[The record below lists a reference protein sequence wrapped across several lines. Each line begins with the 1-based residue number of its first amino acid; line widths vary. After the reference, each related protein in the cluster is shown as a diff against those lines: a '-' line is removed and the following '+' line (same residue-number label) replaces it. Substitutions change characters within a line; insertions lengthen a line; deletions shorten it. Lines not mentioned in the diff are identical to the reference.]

1 MSIDRCDV
9 IRSGRPGLAQID
21 EHPGAA
27 RLHGQDLVPVLTQAF
42 RGLVGQFLAAEQE
55 LGCGPRRDTAQLITR
70 LDVVQGAAEG
80 RQIDALR
87 VFFSAAAATTA
98 GMEALRSS

>member
-1 MSIDRCDV
+1 MYGC
-9 IRSGRPGLAQID
+9 
-21 EHPGAA
+21 AA
-27 RLHGQDLVPVLTQAF
+27 PARVYGQDLVSVLKQTF
-42 RGLVGQFLAAEQE
+42 RGLLGQFLAAEQE
-55 LGCGPRRDTAQLITR
+55 FRCAPPRNTAQLIAR
-70 LDVVQGAAEG
+70 LDVVQGTAEG